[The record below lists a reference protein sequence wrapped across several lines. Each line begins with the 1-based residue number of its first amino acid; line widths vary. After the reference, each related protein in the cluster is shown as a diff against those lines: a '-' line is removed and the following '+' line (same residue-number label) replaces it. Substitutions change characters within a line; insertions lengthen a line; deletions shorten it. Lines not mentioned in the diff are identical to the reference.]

1 MVSII
6 VPIYNASFYIDRCL
20 NSLIKQSITDIEI
33 ILVDDESTD
42 NSLEICKKWAIYD
55 RRIKILSQKH
65 SGVSSARNKGVTIAQ
80 GKFILFLDSDDWLAL
95 NSIEILLKV
104 QSINEADCVIFGLNQ
119 TNGNVWAPQEYVE
132 YSSIVDFK
140 EDFEYHLN
148 TELLSSSVNKL
159 YRKDLIHTLYP
170 EDMSFGED
178 LIFSLNYLESC
189 TNIVFIKDA
198 LYQHEVYNS
207 TSLTHTF
214 DINRFKDIERI
225 QERIL
230 KFSLKENI
238 GLYKKYLSDCI
249 RILRSFF
256 SYDCTYRE
264 KQNIIQDWL
273 NNSYFRK
280 IQLSGFDIIWQ
291 NRLLLL
297 FVQHRFF
304 IAACLLVNWKRI
316 FLLK

>member
-6 VPIYNASFYIDRCL
+6 VPIYNSARYLDRC
-20 NSLIKQSITDIEI
+20 IQSIINQTNNDWELL
-33 ILVDDESTD
+33 LVDDGSTD
-42 NSLEICKKWAIYD
+42 KSFSICQKWALTD
-55 RRIKILSQKH
+55 KRIIVLQQDN
-65 SGVSSARNKGVTIAQ
+65 SGVSVARNLGLKRAQ
-80 GKFILFLDSDDWLAL
+80 GDFLLLLDSDDWLSL
-95 NSIEILLKV
+95 NTIDVLIDE
-104 QSINEADCVIFGLNQ
+104 QMRNNADCVIFGFNQ
-119 TNGNVWAPQEYVE
+119 TSGNIWAPRKYLEYN
-132 YSSIVDFK
+132 SIVDFK

-159 YRKDLIHTLYP
+159 YRKELIHSLYP

-214 DINRFKDIERI
+214 NINRFKDIERI

-230 KFSLKENI
+230 KFSLKESTD
-238 GLYKKYLSDCI
+238 LYKKYLSDCI

-256 SYDCTYRE
+256 SSDRTYKTKR
-264 KQNIIQDWL
+264 NIVQDWL

-297 FVQHRFF
+297 FVQYRFF
-304 IAACLLVNWKRI
+304 LAAFLLVNWKRI